1 MLNRA
6 DRLRPSFLLGIVA
19 AIGLIINLG
28 ILTTSTA
35 APEEEIGPVDTAKP
49 ENQQEILN
57 NLQNELDE
65 KRRSQFPD
73 LLEAE
78 KNTREL
84 FTLGEEREVSVAS
97 LVNSEPAAEKL
108 GRLNFEKL
116 VTRVELQGKRSDIIG
131 MLLSLRDLF
140 GDAMFLS
147 GVSVAGTEESW
158 VITFNLTQYLRTT

>member
-1 MLNRA
+1 M
-6 DRLRPSFLLGIVA
+6 
-19 AIGLIINLG
+19 
-28 ILTTSTA
+28 
-35 APEEEIGPVDTAKP
+35 
-49 ENQQEILN
+49 
-57 NLQNELDE
+57 
-65 KRRSQFPD
+65 
-73 LLEAE
+73 
-78 KNTREL
+78 
-84 FTLGEEREVSVAS
+84 AS